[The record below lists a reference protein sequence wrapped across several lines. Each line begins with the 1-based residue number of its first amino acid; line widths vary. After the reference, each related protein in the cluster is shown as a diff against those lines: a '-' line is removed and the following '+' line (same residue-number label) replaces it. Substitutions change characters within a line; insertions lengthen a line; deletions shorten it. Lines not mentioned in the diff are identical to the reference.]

1 MKNYFFERDKKT
13 SKKSRSLE
21 KKFFFHQILLFIAYY
36 TQIEYLGSFIPHDRV
51 LNTPVA
57 YDLYFNHK
65 QLLKIQKLI
74 QKLIYHLFCKLTDYP
89 KKLRIFKEYFA
100 DFRSGGIK
108 SYFLSLGIKSNFI
121 SRLYANKVKFQVFIG
136 DIITLNVE

>member
-1 MKNYFFERDKKT
+1 MKNYFFERGRDFFDVLFVSSEARDKKT

-21 KKFFFHQILLFIAYY
+21 KKVFFHKILLFIPYY

-51 LNTPVA
+51 LYTPVA

-74 QKLIYHLFCKLTDYP
+74 QKLIYHLFCK
-89 KKLRIFKEYFA
+89 
-100 DFRSGGIK
+100 
-108 SYFLSLGIKSNFI
+108 
-121 SRLYANKVKFQVFIG
+121 VKTSQ
-136 DIITLNVE
+136 

>member
-1 MKNYFFERDKKT
+1 MKNYFFERGRDFFDVFLSRALARDKKT

-51 LNTPVA
+51 LKMPIA
-57 YDLYFNHK
+57 YDLYFNRK

-74 QKLIYHLFCKLTDYP
+74 QKLFTINTEINLP
-89 KKLRIFKEYFA
+89 
-100 DFRSGGIK
+100 
-108 SYFLSLGIKSNFI
+108 FI
-121 SRLYANKVKFQVFIG
+121 L
-136 DIITLNVE
+136 